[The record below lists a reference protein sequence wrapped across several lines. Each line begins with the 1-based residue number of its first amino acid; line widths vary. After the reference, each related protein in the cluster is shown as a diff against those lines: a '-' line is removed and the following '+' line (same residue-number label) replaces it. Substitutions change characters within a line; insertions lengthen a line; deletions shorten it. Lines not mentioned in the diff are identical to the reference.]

1 MRKRSAL
8 AAVLIAASVLAAAA
22 AARGVHSTA
31 PTKLTI
37 WVGWSAGHE
46 LTSFQKLIDEYNR
59 THKNVSVKVVGGID
73 DNKIVAAIRSGTAP
87 DVVSTESRTQF
98 WSRAKLRASAWISCW
113 SSLPE
118 GPTAIRKVVGRSRKN
133 AAPIMAAKN
142 RSPAAS
148 SRNGELRR
156 LGGRVVVSAA
166 SFEGSEDDIIT
177 QTRHIRMRVPMI
189 TRLRAR

>member
-8 AAVLIAASVLAAAA
+8 AAVLIAALVLAAAA

-73 DNKIVAAIRSGTAP
+73 DNKIVAANRSGTAP
-87 DVVSTESRTQF
+87 DVVSSLHSYNVGNYCGSR
-98 WSRAKLRASAWISCW
+98 RAGDQYFPL
-113 SSLPE
+113 
-118 GPTAIRKVVGRSRKN
+118 
-133 AAPIMAAKN
+133 
-142 RSPAAS
+142 
-148 SRNGELRR
+148 
-156 LGGRVVVSAA
+156 
-166 SFEGSEDDIIT
+166 
-177 QTRHIRMRVPMI
+177 
-189 TRLRAR
+189 